1 MAQLVTQIVNRAVP
15 LTNKTFA
22 AATSTGDTFNAGDE
36 VYLEVKNTGV
46 AAVTCT
52 VATPGNVDGI
62 QESGYQFQVAAT
74 TGVTEVGPFPP
85 DLFGE
90 VASITYT
97 AVTSL
102 TIAVKSYGE

>member
-1 MAQLVTQIVNRAVP
+1 MAQLQTQFVNRAVP

-22 AATSTGDTFNAGDE
+22 NCTSTGDTFDAGDE
-36 VYLEVKNTGV
+36 VYLEVKNGGTGS
-46 AAVTCT
+46 VTCT

-62 QESGYQFQVAAT
+62 AESGYEFTVAAT

-90 VASITYT
+90 VATITYSG
-97 AVTSL
+97 VTTL